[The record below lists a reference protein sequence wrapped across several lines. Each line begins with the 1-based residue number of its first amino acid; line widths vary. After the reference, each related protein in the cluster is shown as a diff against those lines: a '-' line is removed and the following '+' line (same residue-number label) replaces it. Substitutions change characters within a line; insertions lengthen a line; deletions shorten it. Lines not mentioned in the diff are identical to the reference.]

1 MRARTI
7 GPVLMMTLGAA
18 IMFMPATSWVGAL
31 DVNPCE
37 EPSVQLVGGG
47 NNPCECPPVNWDGKV
62 APCFPESSTTLP
74 PIPTLPPTTTLV
86 PIPTLAPTTLAP
98 TTLAPATTT
107 AIGSGAQ
114 GLPATGSTSSGYLV
128 LGGLL
133 LVSGTTLLLLGRR
146 KPAQS
151 V

>member
-18 IMFMPATSWVGAL
+18 VMFIPATSWVGAQKV
-31 DVNPCE
+31 DPCE
-37 EPSVQLVGGG
+37 EPDLQLVGGG
-47 NNPCECPPVNWDGKV
+47 NNPCECPPLEGPAFVD
-62 APCFPESSTTLP
+62 PCFPESSTTLP

-107 AIGSGAQ
+107 AVGSGAQ

-146 KPAQS
+146 RPAQS
-151 V
+151 L